1 MGDAARQRLL
11 AERKALTAS
20 RPLGCWARPRK
31 APDGSLDLMVW
42 EVGIVPRQDSAYA
55 LPEGET
61 LRLTF
66 SFSADYPLK
75 APVVRFAPAIFHTNV
90 FPDGRVCLSLLL
102 EKGHHADAAT
112 KHVGHWQPSLTIANL
127 LTAMIEVRT
136 AASRPPPPPPIRGVR
151 AQRAQRCARSAAQ
164 HSTARAA
171 QRSTA
176 QHSAPPGT
184 GGALLL
190 QTALPVP
197 STILS
202 SAHSFSTRRTRA
214 CWPKQAVAGAPTH
227 ALEGAPRSRRP
238 PSLHTRRLSIANP
251 EACALCKRSAKDYVA
266 EVRRRMQTYKPS

>member
-42 EVGIVPRQDSAYA
+42 EVGIVPRQDSAFA

-127 LTAMIEVRT
+127 LIAMIEVRMT
-136 AASRPPPPPPIRGVR
+136 ITR
-151 AQRAQRCARSAAQ
+151 
-164 HSTARAA
+164 STACGRSMRA

-176 QHSAPPGT
+176 RRRAQR
-184 GGALLL
+184 
-190 QTALPVP
+190 VP
-197 STILS
+197 SSYQLPS
-202 SAHSFSTRRTRA
+202 LCH
-214 CWPKQAVAGAPTH
+214 
-227 ALEGAPRSRRP
+227 P
-238 PSLHTRRLSIANP
+238 PSSPPRTVS
-251 EACALCKRSAKDYVA
+251 
-266 EVRRRMQTYKPS
+266 